1 MSTIQEAECC
11 YTLADLISGAFGQH
25 YTELQTAQSA
35 YDCALEEGTKA
46 NVAMCD
52 VDEACALAH
61 AEKFLFLC
69 AVSEDG
75 TLTAI

>member
-25 YTELQTAQSA
+25 YTDLHEAQTALDSA
-35 YDCALEEGTKA
+35 IDEGTKA

-52 VDEACALAH
+52 VDEACARAH